1 MENIHRLQ
9 RIKDCPV
16 CGTRFR
22 GRLNKV
28 YCSTDCKTM
37 HNNDLAREK
46 RIEEK
51 GIAGGLMRNHSILV
65 SILDKS
71 MQDSVTVDISALL
84 ALGFDGKAPSSKGL
98 VNNVPCRMYGG
109 IAISVD
115 DAAKTVTIF
124 KI

>member
-1 MENIHRLQ
+1 MQYIHALQ
-9 RIKDCPV
+9 RIKNCPV
-16 CGTRFR
+16 CGTHFSDRP
-22 GRLNKV
+22 NKV
-28 YCSTDCKTM
+28 YCGTNCKTL
-37 HNNDLAREK
+37 HNNGLARER

-51 GIAGGLMRNHSILV
+51 TITGGLMSNHSILA

-71 MQDSVTVDISALL
+71 MQDSVTLDISALL

-115 DAAKTVTIF
+115 EAKKTVTIF
-124 KI
+124 KT